1 VGALRVLT
9 SDVLL
14 FCFWLLDRTPLQR
27 KIEFIILKKILNNLP
42 ENIAYARTLSFMCDL
57 SDGRAFAHAVEVQ
70 GVDDG

>member
-1 VGALRVLT
+1 
-9 SDVLL
+9 
-14 FCFWLLDRTPLQR
+14 LQR